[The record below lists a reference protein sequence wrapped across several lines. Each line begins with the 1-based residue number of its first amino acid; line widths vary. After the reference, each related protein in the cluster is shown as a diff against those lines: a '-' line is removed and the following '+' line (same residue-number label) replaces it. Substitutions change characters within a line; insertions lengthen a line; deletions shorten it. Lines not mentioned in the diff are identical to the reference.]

1 MGAIRS
7 RGLGAVLPIPTGPAA
22 LMPRLRRAENSGIPG
37 LFLFPQGAR
46 GVVNNFHFVFAK
58 LLQQRAALEGCLHS
72 RVPHSPFQQ
81 LHSVPSWCRF
91 AFRPGAGA
99 AGAILI
105 SVRESHLAALALVLN
120 FHVNIAALYPG
131 TARVWR
137 WDGEFL
143 TGSSISDLT
152 GGTRRRRK
160 FWSNAF
166 ALGNLQ
172 GN

>member
-1 MGAIRS
+1 MPPGAG
-7 RGLGAVLPIPTGPAA
+7 GLGAVLPIPTGPAA
-22 LMPRLRRAENSGIPG
+22 LVPRLRRAENSGIPG
-37 LFLFPQGAR
+37 LFLFPEGAR

-58 LLQQRAALEGCLHS
+58 PLQQRAALEGCLHG
-72 RVPHSPFQQ
+72 RVPHSPFQLLQ
-81 LHSVPSWCRF
+81 SMPSWCRF

-105 SVRESHLAALALVLN
+105 SVSESHLAALALVLN
-120 FHVNIAALYPG
+120 FHVNIAGLYPG
-131 TARVWR
+131 TARVRR

-143 TGSSISDLT
+143 TGSSISNLT

-160 FWSNAF
+160 FWSSAF
-166 ALGNLQ
+166 PLGSLE